1 MLTYL
6 FPQTFIIISTAKIGR
21 RNIIGGSSQ
30 KFIYCCNWGVV
41 LLTVLLLNKEL
52 CVVLMQTQFVVDSV
66 T

>member
-1 MLTYL
+1 MLLLPT
-6 FPQTFIIISTAKIGR
+6 SAKIGS

-52 CVVLMQTQFVVDSV
+52 CVVLMQMQFVVDSV
-66 T
+66 N